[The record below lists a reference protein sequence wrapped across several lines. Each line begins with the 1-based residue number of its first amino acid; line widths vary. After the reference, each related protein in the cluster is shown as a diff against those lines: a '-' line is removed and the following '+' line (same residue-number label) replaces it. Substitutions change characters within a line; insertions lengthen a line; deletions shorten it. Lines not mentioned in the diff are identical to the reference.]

1 MYFTVFYTSDVDK
14 IFMFCFI
21 ILLIILILKYLIIL
35 LYSFSNNIGNKSPYL
50 F

>member
-14 IFMFCFI
+14 IFMFCF
-21 ILLIILILKYLIIL
+21 IILILKYLIIL